1 MAWASCI
8 WRRAGRGK
16 TGITT
21 TRVCVYVCV
30 CISHRCMFMVHITL
44 IPQFLFLT
52 LGMTGATFY
61 LIRLARGPHVTLWD
75 KKNNPEPWNNL
86 DPTYQYKFVAVNTD
100 YKNLKK
106 DRPDF

>member
-1 MAWASCI
+1 MARASCI
-8 WRRAGRGK
+8 WRRADGGK

-21 TRVCVYVCV
+21 TC
-30 CISHRCMFMVHITL
+30 L
-44 IPQFLFLT
+44 IPQFVFLAVG
-52 LGMTGATFY
+52 LTGATFY

-75 KKNNPEPWNNL
+75 RKNNPEPWNKL

-106 DRPDF
+106 DGPDF